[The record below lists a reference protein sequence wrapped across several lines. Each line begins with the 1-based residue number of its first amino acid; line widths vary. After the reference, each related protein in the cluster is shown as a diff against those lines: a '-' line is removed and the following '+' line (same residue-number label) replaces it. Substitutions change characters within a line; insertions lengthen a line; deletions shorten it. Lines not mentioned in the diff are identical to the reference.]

1 MYICPSV
8 MYPVRSGV
16 GCVISVLGLD
26 YNIRH
31 GILALNGQQNEI
43 DGK

>member
-16 GCVISVLGLD
+16 GCVISVLGVD

>member
-16 GCVISVLGLD
+16 GCVISVLGVD
-26 YNIRH
+26 WH